1 MIFFNRNNLLAL
13 GGHAVFVI
21 LSVMSLWFW
30 QERTLILDAAFQS
43 YLLVATGQPAI
54 MVERFGAA
62 AVQFLP
68 LLGVWAG
75 ASLKTVLMLYS
86 ASFVLFQWAIF
97 SICLH
102 ALKDK
107 SAALFLLLFNILLAG
122 DSFYWIQNELLQAIA
137 WMGLLW
143 ALWKK
148 WGEWQQ
154 WKTWQYVLSSALMVT
169 VAYLHPLIVFPLAF
183 VWAFYWL
190 GKVHSR
196 PFLLG
201 VGAAFGLIFASK
213 YLLREPNF
221 YDRGMIGQFAR
232 EFDFSWEKL
241 LGAQSLRDFLA
252 HCSENL
258 LFFFPLLATI
268 LLFYGIRQQWLKA
281 GLVLSFTVGY
291 CFLIMLRFWHD
302 DRWYIQESHYQ
313 ALAVFLLVPLIWD
326 IMPAVS
332 TSRNWAVLLA
342 GVLLFRIYGIFTT
355 HATYTDRLGY
365 VQGWINKASDSGAR
379 KLVADAQQLAQK
391 TLMMTWG
398 LPFETLQ
405 MSALKSPDSVCVVA
419 VAKNKAAMFQPL
431 PSDTMVTFLMIPA
444 IAFKDLPSRYYRM
457 PASTNYLPVEQ

>member
-1 MIFFNRNNLLAL
+1 MSFYYRYNWLSF
-13 GGHAVFVI
+13 GGHAVFTV
-21 LSVMSLWFW
+21 LFAMSLWFW

-43 YLLVATGQPAI
+43 YLLVAKGQPAI

-68 LLGVWAG
+68 LLGVWAA

-86 ASFVLFQWAIF
+86 ASFVLFQWAMF

-102 ALKDK
+102 VLKDK
-107 SAALFLLLFNILLAG
+107 SAALLLLLFNVLLVG

-137 WMGLLW
+137 WMVLLLAMW
-143 ALWKK
+143 LK
-148 WGEWQQ
+148 WGAWQQ
-154 WKTWQYVLSSALMVT
+154 WKAWQYLLSTALMAT
-169 VAYLHPLIVFPLAF
+169 VAYLHPLVVFPLAF
-183 VWAFYWL
+183 VWVFYWL

-196 PFLLG
+196 RLLLG
-201 VGAAFGLIFASK
+201 VAASFGLIFSSK
-213 YLLREPNF
+213 YVLREPNF

-258 LFFFPLLATI
+258 LLFFPLLTAV
-268 LLFYGIRQQWLKA
+268 LVYYGFKKQWLKA
-281 GLVLSFTVGY
+281 SLVLGFATLY
-291 CFLIMLRFWHD
+291 CLLIMLRFWND

-326 IMPAVS
+326 IVPALS
-332 TSRNWAVLLA
+332 SNRSWALLLS
-342 GVLLFRIYGIFTT
+342 GVLLLRVYGIFNT
-355 HATYTDRLGY
+355 HAAYTERLGY
-365 VQGWINKASDSGAR
+365 VQGWVKKAADSGSR
-379 KLVADAQQLAQK
+379 KLLADELLLDRK
-391 TLMMTWG
+391 TLLMNWG

-419 VAKNKAAMFQPL
+419 VAKNHKAMFQPL
-431 PSDTMVTFLMIPA
+431 PADTMVTFLMIPP
-444 IAFKDLPSRYYRM
+444 IAFKDWPARYYRM
-457 PASTNYLPVEQ
+457 PSSTNYLPVEH